1 MPRIILSDGLPTSGI
16 VGSNDLK
23 SLSKLIREAADHAF
37 WFSEVERVAGLIG
50 CQDRDD
56 IEIAWQSVSDIV
68 DSIAILAFEHRHQSD
83 ALIPVL
89 KEWYA
94 DQQIR
99 LRVRS
104 DLKHSYLESPNNEP
118 LSDRIVMTI
127 LWRILCKV
135 ESAYEEYELGIQSK
149 LFLSQV
155 EPPKLNPEA
164 AQLARETAAHIQTAV
179 RKVKELQQSMNP
191 PSFEF
196 DIYQNILEAAVSHFE
211 EMGVVEG
218 NLKEAA

>member
-1 MPRIILSDGLPTSGI
+1 M
-16 VGSNDLK
+16 K

-37 WFSEVERVAGLIG
+37 WFSEVERVAVLIG
-50 CQDRDD
+50 CEDREDV
-56 IEIAWQSVSDIV
+56 EIAWQAVSEIV
-68 DSIAILAFEHRHQSD
+68 DSIAILAFEHRHQSE
-83 ALIPVL
+83 AFVPVL

-104 DLKHSYLESPNNEP
+104 DLKQSHLEARNSEP
-118 LSDRIVMTI
+118 PSDRIVMTI

-149 LFLSQV
+149 LVLSHL
-155 EPPKLNPEA
+155 EPPKLNPTEA
-164 AQLARETAAHIQTAV
+164 HLAREVAAHIHQAA
-179 RKVKELQQSMNP
+179 RKVKELQEAMNP

-196 DIYQNILEAAVSHFE
+196 DIYQNILEAAISHFE
-211 EMGVVEG
+211 EMGSLED
-218 NLKEAA
+218 KFEEAA